1 MEVKIEIETNAD
13 IRYNRGLRCLI
24 TSTTKAFYV
33 SCATRPGIVV

>member
-24 TSTTKAFYV
+24 TSTTKV
-33 SCATRPGIVV
+33 REVGE